1 MMIMSSDDKRYVDV
15 GSEDIWYSVLS
26 TAEIRLA
33 PMKKDIRLA
42 LDFLNTGKCSAMN
55 AHETA
60 RQFNLIRDAFSQID
74 PSNAVYNKDKPSM
87 VAPWINNLSGIV
99 TSCGNLYTTSDGKDL
114 LYEIVCILTYAY
126 YRKVDVLTEGCS
138 FTHCYR
144 EK

>member
-1 MMIMSSDDKRYVDV
+1 MIIMSSDDKRYVDV
-15 GSEDIWYSVLS
+15 GSKSIWYSVLS
-26 TAEIRLA
+26 TAEIRLT

-42 LDFLNTGKCSAMN
+42 LDFLNTGKCSAKN

-60 RQFNLIRDAFSQID
+60 RQFNLIRDAFSQIE

-87 VAPWINNLSGIV
+87 TAPWSSNLSGIV

-114 LYEIVCILTYAY
+114 LYEIVCILTYAHY
-126 YRKVDVLTEGCS
+126 KKVDVLTEGWA
-138 FTHCYR
+138 